1 MAKNNFNNPSMPNGM
16 SNRAGFNPPYAHL
29 DENKVENF
37 CKASCSGTFKLS
49 NEHDRTGFNV
59 GFESGPDLYN
69 FILEQA
75 TIGYEVDREIGKF
88 NIFSQKYIKHT
99 IRYTAKGIVID

>member
-1 MAKNNFNNPSMPNGM
+1 M
-16 SNRAGFNPPYAHL
+16 
-29 DENKVENF
+29 
-37 CKASCSGTFKLS
+37 S

-75 TIGYEVDREIGKF
+75 TIGYDVDREIGKL
-88 NIFSQKYIKHT
+88 NIFSQKKLD
-99 IRYTAKGIVID
+99 KPLIVIANTIKGKGVSFMENKVVWHYRSANEEELSKGPKELE